1 MRLCSG
7 VATVGGCFAAV
18 RSFPMPYTGLSICN
32 VRCNEVA
39 GSRTGLTQTSADS

>member
-18 RSFPMPYTGLSICN
+18 RPFPMPYTGLSICN
-32 VRCNEVA
+32 EVE